1 MKEPVVS
8 GENHRPQ
15 VPDILF
21 HFSLASTST
30 PSGELHYFRMTRL
43 SGE

>member
-21 HFSLASTST
+21 HFSLAST
-30 PSGELHYFRMTRL
+30 PSGELHYFKMTRL